1 MEEWWACLRGGKTVK
16 GKLNLRPQHEHSRQR
31 SSRRPPV
38 HEDGSGREETDH
50 QALLAVRVGEGRAGS
65 EEGGSEG

>member
-31 SSRRPPV
+31 SSRSQDVRV
-38 HEDGSGREETDH
+38 VRGGSVQRDDQGGV
-50 QALLAVRVGEGRAGS
+50 AVRIVCVWGRGFKL
-65 EEGGSEG
+65 EF